1 MVPARGSPK
10 TVEASSNETPW
21 TFRFRAALAAFHSNF
36 TDR

>member
-21 TFRFRAALAAFHSNF
+21 IFRFRAALVAFHSNF
-36 TDR
+36 TGR